1 MTFLPLARF
10 RRDQGEVVLHDPF
23 RPPFLLRF
31 RTAEEVV
38 DFLRT
43 SVRDP
48 GDIEALRQGLHGW
61 AGVSVRPLS
70 DDEVLTAVANHVIR
84 GELALSA
91 WSSGSDLPALLR
103 PPVKPAMKLGGLPAV
118 PKLVTPPLLP
128 RLELV
133 QISGAGVLL
142 EIKQT
147 LQAVKAALGQIGTAN
162 VSIEPAPSG
171 IPPVQAS
178 LKQTGSQISSTLGSL

>member
-1 MTFLPLARF
+1 MSFLPLARF

-23 RPPFLLRF
+23 RPPFTLRF
-31 RTAEEVV
+31 RSAAEVV
-38 DFLRT
+38 EYLRAWVHD
-43 SVRDP
+43 S
-48 GDIEALRQGLHGW
+48 GDIEKLRQGLHGW
-61 AGVSVRPLS
+61 AGVSIRPLS
-70 DDEVLTAVANHVIR
+70 DDEVIEAVANHVVR

-91 WSSGSDLPALLR
+91 WAAESDLPQLLR
-103 PPVKPAMKLGGLPAV
+103 PPVKPAMKLGGLPAP
-118 PKLVTPPLLP
+118 PKLMTPPLLP

-147 LQAVKAALGQIGTAN
+147 LQAVKAALGQIASAN

-171 IPPVQAS
+171 IPPVQES
-178 LKQTGSQISSTLGSL
+178 LKGATSQISSTLGSL